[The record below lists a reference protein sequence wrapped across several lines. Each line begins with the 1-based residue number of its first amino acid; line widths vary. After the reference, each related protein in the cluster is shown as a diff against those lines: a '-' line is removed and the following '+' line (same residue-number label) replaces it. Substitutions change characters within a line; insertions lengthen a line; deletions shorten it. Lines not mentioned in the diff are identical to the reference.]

1 MKATDCQSVHGWT
14 SLQKYLFAALLV
26 GTFLFQLALLRA
38 GHDWG
43 GDFAQ
48 YLSHARNLATLE
60 SYADTGYVYNPDA
73 AVIGPR
79 AYPPL
84 FPLFLAP
91 IYAVFGVNYTAFRVA
106 ILVLFVATV
115 AISTILFARRLSP
128 WASLCFAGLLGT
140 CPIFWDFHL
149 SILSEHLFMLWW
161 MLTFYVYQRYRGD
174 PEKPSEHF
182 GPAIVTGLLI
192 YLAIGTRTV
201 GIVLPPALLLT
212 EVILYR
218 RLTRY
223 VVVSI
228 TAAIVFYAFQKFAFP
243 IGGSGYLDQLSEI
256 NVRTLA
262 SNLFADSV
270 SFLYFW
276 KNGYAKW
283 LTAATGFFLG
293 LIAITGFCKE
303 SWPRPQ
309 LLAIASVFYFVL
321 IVVWPGANG
330 IRMTWPL
337 LPGFLFWLLYAL
349 ENVPASESWR
359 KVCLTGFVVFTLA
372 CYVGEYSASE
382 YGLLDGPETPAAQ
395 ELFAEVNER
404 VDPEEM
410 CLFFKPRVLAFYT
423 RRNSIG
429 YPIDLN
435 PQSLDR
441 TLETAQV
448 DVVITRSDQLPELES
463 LLKQD
468 GFQIDWSN
476 AEFQLWRKKGTP

>member
-1 MKATDCQSVHGWT
+1 MDCQGVHGWT
-14 SLQKYLFAALLV
+14 SLQKSLFALLLI
-26 GTFLFQLALLRA
+26 GTFLFQLALLRQ

-60 SYADTGYVYNPDA
+60 NYADTGYIYNPDA

-79 AYPPL
+79 AYPPI

-91 IYAVFGVNYTAFRVA
+91 IYAVFGVNFTVFRVA
-106 ILVLFVATV
+106 ILLLFVTVV

-128 WASLCFAGLLGT
+128 WASLGMAGLLGF
-140 CPIFWDFHL
+140 CPIFWDFHQM
-149 SILSEHLFMLWW
+149 IISEHLFMLWW
-161 MLTFYVYQRYRGD
+161 MLTFYAYQRFRGD

-182 GPAIVTGLLI
+182 TSAIATGLLI

-223 VVVSI
+223 AVISI
-228 TAAIVFYAFQKFAFP
+228 TAAIVFYAIQKLVLP
-243 IGGSGYLDQLSEI
+243 IGGSGYVDQLSEI
-256 NVRTLA
+256 NLHMLA
-262 SNLFADSV
+262 SNFFADST
-270 SFLYFW
+270 SFLFIW

-283 LTAATGFFLG
+283 FAAASG
-293 LIAITGFCKE
+293 LAFILIGIAGYVKE

-309 LLAIASVFYFVL
+309 LLAITSVFYFVL
-321 IVVWPGANG
+321 IVIWPGANG

-337 LPGFLFWLLYAL
+337 LPGFLFWILYAL
-349 ENVPASESWR
+349 ENFPRSPRLQKTCVTA
-359 KVCLTGFVVFTLA
+359 FVLFTLM
-372 CYVGEYSASE
+372 CYAGQYSSFSF
-382 YGLLDGPETPAAQ
+382 GPITGPESPAAQ
-395 ELFAEVNER
+395 ELFAEVNEH
-404 VDPEEM
+404 VAPEEV

-423 RRNSIG
+423 RRSSIG

-448 DVVITRSDQLPELES
+448 DVVITRSEQLPELEN
-463 LLKQD
+463 LLQHD
-468 GFQIDWSN
+468 GFQVAWSN
-476 AEFQLWRKKGTP
+476 AEFQLWRKRNRP